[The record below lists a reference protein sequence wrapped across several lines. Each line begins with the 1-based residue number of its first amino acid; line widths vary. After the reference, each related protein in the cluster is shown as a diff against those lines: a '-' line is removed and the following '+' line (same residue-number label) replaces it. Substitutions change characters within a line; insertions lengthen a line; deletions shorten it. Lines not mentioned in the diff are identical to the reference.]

1 MIEGLVCLALASVAP
16 WTEGATPS
24 PPPARPVLVI
34 PRPRPEG
41 DPSLRPLP
49 VVPKPAPAPAAV
61 APAHEGH
68 KSAAAQFPKLAQLK
82 AHEAEIWKK
91 LLAQKTPAGFYQ
103 LGALRLDIA
112 NEERRLKLIS
122 VAGYRRY
129 LLQKAIAPLKL
140 NLRQW
145 ARKAKASDGQPYD
158 QKSWS
163 MINKIMLAVKSTVK
177 NPPMVSGQKLYKGRA
192 THYGGEKIY
201 GNEPYPE
208 FHGKPTAV
216 GDTFCMFGQTCA
228 FNRLPL
234 NSWIRVRNP
243 RNGHFVDLRVNDTGP
258 FEGWGVLIDLS
269 RGADHIL
276 SLKDGDK
283 VLIRKIPSSEVIPE
297 PLLCSGRGHS
307 ARSPKHLEEKHYSAP
322 SSWR

>member
-1 MIEGLVCLALASVAP
+1 MLQGLVSLALFSLAP
-16 WTEGATPS
+16 WNDATVPS
-24 PPPARPVLVI
+24 PPPGRPVVVI
-34 PRPRPEG
+34 PRPEPRPVPV
-41 DPSLRPLP
+41 PS
-49 VVPKPAPAPAAV
+49 AV
-61 APAHEGH
+61 APRPP
-68 KSAAAQFPKLAQLK
+68 AAAKAAAVESNHAANPKLVQLK
-82 AHEAEIWKK
+82 VRETEIWKGLVQK
-91 LLAQKTPAGFYQ
+91 KTPAGFYQ

-112 NEERRLKLIS
+112 NEERKLKLIS
-122 VAGYRRY
+122 VAQYRRY

-145 ARKAKASDGQPYD
+145 ARKAKSSDGQPYD
-158 QKSWS
+158 QKSWA
-163 MINKIMLAVKSTVK
+163 MISKIMLAVKATVK
-177 NPPMVSGQKLYKGRA
+177 TSPLGPGQKLYKGRA

-258 FEGWGVLIDLS
+258 FEAWGVLIDLS
-269 RGADHIL
+269 RGADHVL
-276 SLKDGDK
+276 GLKDGDK

-297 PLLCSGRGHS
+297 PFLCSGRGHAALS
-307 ARSPKHLEEKHYSAP
+307 SKHLEEKHYSAP
-322 SSWR
+322 PSWR